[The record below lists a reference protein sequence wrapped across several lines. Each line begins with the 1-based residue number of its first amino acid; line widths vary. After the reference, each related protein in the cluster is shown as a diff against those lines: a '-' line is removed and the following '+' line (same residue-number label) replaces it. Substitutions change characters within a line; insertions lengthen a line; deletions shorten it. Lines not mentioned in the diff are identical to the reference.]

1 MKAVIQKI
9 LKAVLSRSGKA
20 LFRKDNKQHKST
32 AFEPAPSYWALIPI
46 KVETRMPSKKGR
58 D

>member
-1 MKAVIQKI
+1 MIQKI
-9 LKAVLSRSGKA
+9 LKALLPRSGKA

-32 AFEPAPSYWALIPI
+32 AFEPAPSYWALIP
-46 KVETRMPSKKGR
+46 VRVQTRMPSKTGR